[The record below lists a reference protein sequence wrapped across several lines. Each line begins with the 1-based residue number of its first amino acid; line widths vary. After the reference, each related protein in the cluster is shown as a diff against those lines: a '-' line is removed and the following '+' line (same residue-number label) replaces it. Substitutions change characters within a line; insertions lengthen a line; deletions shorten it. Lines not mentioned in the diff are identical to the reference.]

1 MRRVWNQVVPVP
13 TSEERGTVL
22 RLLQSWCFSQ
32 PLHWIVNTVR
42 RSENAEPGTT
52 VQYRSPHLFSHHL
65 GNCGVWLWVAVPTR
79 FVEGLKNAR
88 RHHRV
93 NHIVV
98 RPSSPLRRMI
108 LIPSVEIHPVM
119 TRIIKSARTCLER
132 DRVGWAAFP
141 VGGHQPIRHVFLET
155 TNHRVS
161 LRPIDAVVSQ
171 NEIDMGIFFVTF
183 TPEFTP
189 LTHLINSMLRRI
201 KAELPGIVTNTIRV
215 QK

>member
-32 PLHWIVNTVR
+32 PLHWIVDTVR
-42 RSENAEPGTT
+42 RSENTEPGTT

-79 FVEGLKNAR
+79 FIEGLKNAS
-88 RHHRV
+88 RHHGV
-93 NHIVV
+93 IHKVV
-98 RPSSPLRRMI
+98 RPGCPLRRMI

-119 TRIIKSARTCLER
+119 TRIIKPARTCLER
-132 DRVGWAAFP
+132 ARVGWAAFP

-155 TNHRVS
+155 FDNCVS
-161 LRPIDAVVSQ
+161 LRSIYAVISQ
-171 NEIDMGIFFVTF
+171 REIDVRVLLVATA
-183 TPEFTP
+183 PEFTP

-201 KAELPGIVTNTIRV
+201 EAELPGIVTDTIRV
-215 QK
+215 QE